1 MAETTAQSTQSRH
14 GRRTPPGLLS
24 RLLGLPFR
32 IVAVLVFSIISAV
45 LIEWAG
51 MAFQWWEQ
59 PGAEHALHMMHTEV
73 GWLDSHFTQSLL
85 LSKPVV
91 TVQAAVMPTSVLP
104 APHAMMSWPR
114 SWSPNP
120 AMVLSMAVC

>member
-59 PGAEHALHMMHTEV
+59 PGAEHAQDGGSGGTLGTKAFV
-73 GWLDSHFTQSLL
+73 VLL
-85 LSKPVV
+85 
-91 TVQAAVMPTSVLP
+91 
-104 APHAMMSWPR
+104 
-114 SWSPNP
+114 
-120 AMVLSMAVC
+120 